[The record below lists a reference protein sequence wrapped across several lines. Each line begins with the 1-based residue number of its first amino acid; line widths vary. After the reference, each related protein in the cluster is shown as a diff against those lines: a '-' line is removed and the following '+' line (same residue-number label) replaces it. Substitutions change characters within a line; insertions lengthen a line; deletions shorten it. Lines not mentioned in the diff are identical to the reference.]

1 MAAADYGVFFSQLT
15 PEQQAQNFYN
25 MGDGRSYAQFLDAFN
40 TIANFPG
47 GSTVAQANLVYGD
60 GVPAVSERYQYDP
73 IAISDAIKSNPKQFI
88 VDNSYDIGVMLPQIN
103 STVFNNYLKE
113 VSALGFDKTQV
124 AQINDG
130 VVAGATAINADLQ
143 REAEAQA
150 NKKDYWKVIGGVAL
164 SFLLPGVGSAIAE
177 GLMASIEG
185 LSLTVANA
193 IGTTIASSAL
203 NIAQG
208 QDPETAIKN
217 ALVNTAINTGSVP
230 LAKEVNTF
238 INHPS
243 VTDALIS
250 AGASA
255 VKTAAA
261 GGNEQDIATNM
272 TAALAGSAT
281 SSAYQAAGEDYTRQ
295 TGRVIGSAVAGGL
308 TGGATGAI
316 SGAIG
321 ELGGQ
326 SKGKVAGA
334 IEDVFSPSDTG
345 ALTPSQVAGM
355 TPTGSAGALADVTVT
370 GQRPTD
376 ITDTNILNIIAASKD
391 PNAVLKPQ
399 TITGKKLPKDITSTD
414 IVGLDPVTITGK
426 RDGGLDPVTVT
437 GNRENTS
444 DAVAEQSISDAE
456 QSVPSEQYNPNLF
469 IIGGVPKKPPT
480 TAPKTSTA
488 TLSQALG
495 TTTGLTAS
503 RGAGEIED
511 PSTGKK
517 RKQVWN
523 EETLRLKDALGV

>member
-1 MAAADYGVFFSQLT
+1 MAAADYSIFFGQLT
-15 PEQQAQNFYN
+15 PEQQAQNFYS

-73 IAISDAIKSNPKQFI
+73 IAIADAIKSNPKQFI

-130 VVAGATAINADLQ
+130 VVAGATAINNVLQ
-143 REAEAQA
+143 KEAEDQA

-164 SFLLPGVGSAIAE
+164 SFLIPGVGSAIAE

-217 ALVNTAINTGSVP
+217 ALVNTAVSTGSVP

-238 INHPS
+238 IGHPA

-261 GGNEQDIATNM
+261 GGTEQDIANNM
-272 TAALAGSAT
+272 TGALAGSAA
-281 SSAYQAAGEDYTRQ
+281 SSAYQEAGQDYTRQ
-295 TGRVIGSAVAGGL
+295 TGRVIGSAVAGGV
-308 TGGATGAI
+308 TGGAQGAI

-326 SKGKVAGA
+326 AKGKVAGA
-334 IEDVFSPSDTG
+334 IEDVISPSDTG
-345 ALTPSQVAGM
+345 ALTPSEV
-355 TPTGSAGALADVTVT
+355 
-370 GQRPTD
+370 
-376 ITDTNILNIIAASKD
+376 
-391 PNAVLKPQ
+391 AVLPN
-399 TITGKKLPKDITSTD
+399 IEVAAKKLPADITSTNIISPSGTTDQKVLDLISASKAPDAVLKQVEVRAKKLPPSTD
-414 IVGLDPVTITGK
+414 ITKTDIIEPSPYLDPTV
-426 RDGGLDPVTVT
+426 VT
-437 GNRENTS
+437 GTKE
-444 DAVAEQSISDAE
+444 DVPVDVAKESVAAAE
-456 QSVPSEQYNPNLF
+456 ESVPSEQYDPNLF
-469 IIGGVPKKPPT
+469 IIGGVKPKPKTPT

-488 TLSQALG
+488 TLGQALG

-517 RKQVWN
+517 RRKVWN